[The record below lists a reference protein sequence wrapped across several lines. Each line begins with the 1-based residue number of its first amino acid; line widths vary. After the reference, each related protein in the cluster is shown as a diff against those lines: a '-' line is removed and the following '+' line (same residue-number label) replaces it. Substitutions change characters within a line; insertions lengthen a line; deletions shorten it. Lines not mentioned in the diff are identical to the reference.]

1 MTMVQSVPQEVVVER
16 QDSTTKLTYADYLRF
31 PDDGLRHEI
40 IDGEHY
46 VTPSP
51 ATRHQ
56 RISRN
61 LLHLIQTYLDTHPIG
76 ELFAAPFD
84 ALLSDFDIVV
94 PDLLYLSNERAQ
106 FLTSKN
112 LQGPP
117 DLVIEILSP
126 STRSRD
132 RQLKHDL
139 YERVGVQEYWVVD
152 PEQDRVEIFRRHT
165 GLFGE
170 SLSVPRTGAITT
182 PLLPDVELPLDR
194 VLA

>member
-1 MTMVQSVPQEVVVER
+1 MREEAAVER
-16 QDSTTKLTYADYLRF
+16 EHSATKLTYADYVRF

-51 ATRHQ
+51 ATQHQ
-56 RISRN
+56 RIVRN
-61 LLHLIQTYLDTHPIG
+61 LLYLIQSHLEMQPLG
-76 ELFAAPFD
+76 EVFCAPFD
-84 ALLSDFDIVV
+84 ALLSEFDIVV
-94 PDLLYLSNERAQ
+94 PDLIYLSNERSQ

-132 RQLKHDL
+132 KRLKHAL
-139 YERVGVQEYWVVD
+139 YERVGVTEYWVVD
-152 PEQDRVEIFRRHT
+152 PELDLVEVHRRAAERFAPAIRVNRP
-165 GLFGE
+165 
-170 SLSVPRTGAITT
+170 SVLTT
-182 PLLPDVELPLDR
+182 PLLPGLELPLDR

>member
-1 MTMVQSVPQEVVVER
+1 MVQSVREEAAVER
-16 QDSTTKLTYADYLRF
+16 EHSATKLTYADYVRF
-31 PDDGLRHEI
+31 PEDGLRHEI

-56 RISRN
+56 RIVRN
-61 LLHLIQTYLDTHPIG
+61 LLYLIQSHLETHATG
-76 ELFAAPFD
+76 EVFCAPFD
-84 ALLSDFDIVV
+84 TLLSEFDIVV
-94 PDLLYLSNERAQ
+94 PDLIYLSNERSR
-106 FLTSKN
+106 FLTSQN

-132 RQLKHDL
+132 RRLKHAL
-139 YERVGVQEYWVVD
+139 YERAGVTEYWVVD
-152 PEQDRVEIFRRHT
+152 PELDLVEIYRCSAGRFEPPVHV
-165 GLFGE
+165 GG
-170 SLSVPRTGAITT
+170 SSVLTT
-182 PLLPDVELPLDR
+182 PLLPGLELPLDR

>member
-1 MTMVQSVPQEVVVER
+1 MER
-16 QDSTTKLTYADYLRF
+16 QHSTTKLTYADYVRF

-56 RISRN
+56 RIVGN
-61 LLHLIQTYLDTHPIG
+61 LLYFIRHYLESNPVG
-76 ELFAAPFD
+76 EVFGAPFD
-84 ALLSDFDIVV
+84 TLLSEFDVVV
-94 PDLLYLSNERAQ
+94 PDVLYLSRERAG

-117 DLVIEILSP
+117 DLVIEVLSP
-126 STRSRD
+126 STKSRD
-132 RQLKHDL
+132 TRLKRDL
-139 YERVGVQEYWVVD
+139 YERVGVTEYWIVD
-152 PEQDRVEIFRRHT
+152 PERDVVEVHRRAGGSFEPPIGFT
-165 GLFGE
+165 RPDV
-170 SLSVPRTGAITT
+170 LST
-182 PLLPDVELPLDR
+182 PLLPDLKLPLDR